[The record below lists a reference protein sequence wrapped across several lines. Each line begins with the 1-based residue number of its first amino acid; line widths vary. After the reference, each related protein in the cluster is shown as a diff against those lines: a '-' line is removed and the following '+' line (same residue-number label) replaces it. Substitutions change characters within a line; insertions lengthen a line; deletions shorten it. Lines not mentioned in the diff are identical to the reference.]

1 MQQISPF
8 YLPTETVTILVEFF
22 FLQLFAVPTGWEE
35 SHKFKRFRRAQEELV
50 SSNISL
56 SNPSSWLTVR
66 KNMGRGPVAG
76 RWKTHFAPRG
86 PLRRTGPLKPTRNV
100 IWQPC
105 DLAAE
110 IFFFSSFFDKD
121 LKKRIRT
128 FLNWQIQLR
137 TTKGE
142 NVLNFFQKIIYSTG
156 QPLAPANNLLSGCG
170 VLETRQVFTIYRF
183 VPQTSATWLDPS
195 STGLYRNFVIRAGRL
210 NREFEKNKTLRVDL
224 YRGIS
229 VTTFGAVNSFQKDFA
244 SKNGW
249 DLYGFLKKCFK
260 CQQQPMK
267 RLCKYLV
274 CGIVW

>member
-1 MQQISPF
+1 MGENEKAKRDLHARTLPKVVIFSPRSCYFHRRRRHNEVVPVRFLTARLISHVLMQQISPF

-121 LKKRIRT
+121 LKK
-128 FLNWQIQLR
+128 
-137 TTKGE
+137 E
-142 NVLNFFQKIIYSTG
+142 
-156 QPLAPANNLLSGCG
+156 
-170 VLETRQVFTIYRF
+170 E
-183 VPQTSATWLDPS
+183 
-195 STGLYRNFVIRAGRL
+195 
-210 NREFEKNKTLRVDL
+210 
-224 YRGIS
+224 
-229 VTTFGAVNSFQKDFA
+229 
-244 SKNGW
+244 
-249 DLYGFLKKCFK
+249 
-260 CQQQPMK
+260 
-267 RLCKYLV
+267 
-274 CGIVW
+274 

>member
-1 MQQISPF
+1 MQQIPPF

-121 LKKRIRT
+121 LKKKNKNVPQLADSTADHKRRKC
-128 FLNWQIQLR
+128 FEFFSKDYFIQQDSRWLR
-137 TTKGE
+137 LTIY
-142 NVLNFFQKIIYSTG
+142 FQVAEFWRPDRCSPSTG
-156 QPLAPANNLLSGCG
+156 S
-170 VLETRQVFTIYRF
+170 FHK
-183 VPQTSATWLDPS
+183 PQRRDWIHHLPVCTATL
-195 STGLYRNFVIRAGRL
+195 
-210 NREFEKNKTLRVDL
+210 
-224 YRGIS
+224 
-229 VTTFGAVNSFQKDFA
+229 
-244 SKNGW
+244 
-249 DLYGFLKKCFK
+249 
-260 CQQQPMK
+260 
-267 RLCKYLV
+267 
-274 CGIVW
+274 